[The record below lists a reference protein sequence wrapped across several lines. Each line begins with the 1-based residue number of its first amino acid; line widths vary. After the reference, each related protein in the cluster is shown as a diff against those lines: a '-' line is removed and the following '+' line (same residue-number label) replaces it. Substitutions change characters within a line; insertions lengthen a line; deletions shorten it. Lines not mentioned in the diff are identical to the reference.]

1 MERDEIEK
9 ILDKIDASKVLDIK
23 VKEELEKS
31 FIAYAMAVNVSRAIP
46 DVREYTFFFII
57 SPEHIIPK

>member
-9 ILDKIDASKVLDIK
+9 ILDKIDASKILDVK

-31 FIAYAMAVNVSRAIP
+31 FILTSILKHHFLLRN
-46 DVREYTFFFII
+46 T
-57 SPEHIIPK
+57 